1 MTMDRG
7 LEFAPLDYHLVV
19 WSEVSHSLLIVPS
32 SFFWGSTETAL
43 SITDTLRGSGEISYQ
58 TCFEKRERI
67 VGVRHRQVQHHAGGE
82 RAAAEPLK
90 RESPDERTELT
101 GRVEVPSMQL
111 CVDESDGE
119 VRGSLA
125 GNGDLEFVSFEEWFT
140 PRECLGLPGENASV
154 FWKPS
159 DPGDEWCCPEG
170 KRGPGCEEQPL
181 PADLE
186 GAVPALL

>member
-1 MTMDRG
+1 MTMDWG

-32 SFFWGSTETAL
+32 SFFWGSIETAL

-101 GRVEVPSMQL
+101 GRVQAKADQL
-111 CVDESDGE
+111 WE
-119 VRGSLA
+119 A
-125 GNGDLEFVSFEEWFT
+125 KGD
-140 PRECLGLPGENASV
+140 
-154 FWKPS
+154 
-159 DPGDEWCCPEG
+159 
-170 KRGPGCEEQPL
+170 
-181 PADLE
+181 
-186 GAVPALL
+186 